1 MRIKVT
7 QLLNQRRILKAPN
20 KRYNEAMYINLIV
33 IDCTLLL
40 RLRFAT
46 LTRTSK
52 AILLFKTSNVCYA
65 RVE

>member
-7 QLLNQRRILKAPN
+7 QLLNQRRILKASN

-40 RLRFAT
+40 PLRFAT
-46 LTRTSK
+46 LTKTSK
-52 AILLFKTSNVCYA
+52 AILLFKTSNVSYA
-65 RVE
+65 RVK

>member
-7 QLLNQRRILKAPN
+7 QLLNQRRILEALN
-20 KRYNEAMYINLIV
+20 RRYNEAMYINLIV

-46 LTRTSK
+46 LIKTSK
-52 AILLFKTSNVCYA
+52 AIILFKTSNVSYA
-65 RVE
+65 RIE

>member
-7 QLLNQRRILKAPN
+7 QLLNQRRILETLDKQ
-20 KRYNEAMYINLIV
+20 YNEAMYINLIV

-46 LTRTSK
+46 LIKTSK
-52 AILLFKTSNVCYA
+52 VILLFKTSNVSYV
-65 RVE
+65 RIE

>member
-7 QLLNQRRILKAPN
+7 QLLNQRRILETLDKQ
-20 KRYNEAMYINLIV
+20 YNEAMYINLIV

-46 LTRTSK
+46 LIKTSK
-52 AILLFKTSNVCYA
+52 VILLFKTSNVSYA
-65 RVE
+65 RIE